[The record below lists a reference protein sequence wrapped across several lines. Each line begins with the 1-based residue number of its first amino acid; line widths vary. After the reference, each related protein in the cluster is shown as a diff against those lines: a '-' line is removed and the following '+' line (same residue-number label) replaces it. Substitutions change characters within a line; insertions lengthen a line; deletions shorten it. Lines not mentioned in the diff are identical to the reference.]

1 MHLSY
6 TADQYV
12 TSKFDLYIDK
22 ELNYLVRYYEWV
34 VPKQHPVYKR
44 YEGSMLNITLT
55 NFISHLKSYS
65 LCIGITAP
73 DSQQAMSMTKHV
85 ISKKFN
91 FIEYQNSQ
99 SQSPCNQIFYLQSN
113 TCELLLPDGKTA
125 CKDCN
130 ALKQRIVSERTWKSK
145 KVGEPAKPKAPI
157 TFTSPE
163 RLMVNSVTLF
173 FLFKTEI
180 CLYFCTQVFNPYK

>member
-1 MHLSY
+1 MGGTK
-6 TADQYV
+6 TA
-12 TSKFDLYIDK
+12 SS
-22 ELNYLVRYYEWV
+22 
-34 VPKQHPVYKR
+34 YKR

-99 SQSPCNQIFYLQSN
+99 SQSPCNQIFYFQSN
-113 TCELLLPDGKTA
+113 TCELLLPDGKTV
-125 CKDCN
+125 CEDCN

-157 TFTSPE
+157 TLTSPE

-173 FLFKTEI
+173 FSF
-180 CLYFCTQVFNPYK
+180 

>member
-1 MHLSY
+1 MKQEKEYMHLSY
-6 TADQYV
+6 TEDQCV

-34 VPKQHPVYKR
+34 VPKQHSVYKR

-55 NFISHLKSYS
+55 NFISHLKNYS

-85 ISKKFN
+85 ISKIFN

-99 SQSPCNQIFYLQSN
+99 SQSPYNQIFYLRLN
-113 TCELLLPDGKTA
+113 TCELLLPDGKTL

-130 ALKQRIVSERTWKSK
+130 ALKQRTMSERTWKSK
-145 KVGEPAKPKAPI
+145 K
-157 TFTSPE
+157 S
-163 RLMVNSVTLF
+163 
-173 FLFKTEI
+173 
-180 CLYFCTQVFNPYK
+180 